1 MRSDML
7 LILGP
12 YDNLDI
18 YNIQWLDVMDAHVFN
33 GLIIRYSLS
42 EQMVNISNCD
52 ISFIAQK

>member
-1 MRSDML
+1 ML

-12 YDNLDI
+12 YDNFDI
-18 YNIQWLDVMDAHVFN
+18 YNIQWLDVMDAHVFS